1 MTARK
6 SFHYFH
12 SAEALV
18 KAFLIARMA
27 IGTEASAVFLAFE
40 NFMVPVLRVTQFRT
54 NVPAKHFRL
63 TFLQTP
69 AFRREIHY
77 LAHLKTKINYL
88 INQSRS
94 NYVMKM
100 YQFNNSVTFQFKMSA
115 NLLVG
120 VENLTDCVP
129 QFALSLKV
137 LHISNHKESLFSPG

>member
-1 MTARK
+1 
-6 SFHYFH
+6 
-12 SAEALV
+12 
-18 KAFLIARMA
+18 MA
-27 IGTEASAVFLAFE
+27 IGTEASAVLLAFE

-100 YQFNNSVTFQFKMSA
+100 YQFNNSVNLTFQFKVSA

-120 VENLTDCVP
+120 VENLADCVP

-137 LHISNHKESLFSPG
+137 VHITNHVESLFGPG